1 MRHRQF
7 LLVGLG
13 LFVLAFGV
21 TGQAW
26 SQQRP
31 YERPNERPNV
41 RILRYAPPESAAKY
55 HVTIMGEVARPGVY
69 EFDRPNVSLPELIDL
84 AGGLNE
90 ATASR
95 NIYSFR
101 SGRPGPQTFY
111 TPDSQFAIMPGD
123 VLAAGRR
130 PEYGSSNRGIGE
142 GSVTSTA
149 VEAPQVVLLGLL
161 ERPVLLRL
169 PMNAASIPG
178 LFALLRQDRNPGR
191 SIAVYPP
198 NGAPFSYTAQNTQP
212 VPLASGTIVTFAPGS
227 VLLDDLPA
235 LPPVVNEAPREQ
247 NPNQVAQPVMPRGPK
262 VLVNPVSTG
271 GGQGYE
277 ASPTA
282 PLEIPQETS
291 GGLGEQQNSSGADAP
306 RFRMT
311 TVTPGASPAEGE
323 SSGDLPTEASGAEEP
338 AAVEKPI
345 RGGANS
351 GTELPRERE
360 QPATGLQFPSR
371 DDSKIERASI
381 SREATGLKSRSVERT
396 ERAEDLLADEEEGI
410 SLREQRAIAE
420 AGATLNGKS
429 GKAVRA
435 ANSLVPIWLV
445 MVMTGIGVFC
455 VAGLA
460 VLLRDMQQFK
470 RIVIQTRDSQSVL
483 DRLVRGELPLHEE
496 TIEPAYGQ
504 HYSARANPPVRR
516 QRVDEAHASAGQER
530 WVPAP
535 HAAFQDRAEPT
546 GERVETSVR
555 IDRES
560 SARESGGAGRPTA
573 GGRVGSRGATV
584 SSSTILDRIL
594 SSVNGD
600 RNARRS

>member
-31 YERPNERPNV
+31 YERPSERPNV

-69 EFDRPNVSLPELIDL
+69 EFDQPNVSLPELIEL

-212 VPLASGTIVTFAPGS
+212 VPLASGTIVMFAPGT
-227 VLLDDLPA
+227 VMMDDLPA
-235 LPPVVNEAPREQ
+235 LPPVANETPREQ
-247 NPNQVAQPVMPRGPK
+247 NQEQMAQPVMPRGPK

-277 ASPTA
+277 ASPTP
-282 PLEIPQETS
+282 PLEIPQQTS
-291 GGLGEQQNSSGADAP
+291 GGTEAP
-306 RFRMT
+306 RFRANPVMPEAT
-311 TVTPGASPAEGE
+311 ATDVVPSH
-323 SSGDLPTEASGAEEP
+323 DLPADGGSVEEP
-338 AAVEKPI
+338 AAVEKPA

-351 GTELPRERE
+351 GTELPRESE
-360 QPATGLQFPSR
+360 EPSTGLQFPSR

-381 SREATGLKSRSVERT
+381 SREAMGLKSRSVERT
-396 ERAEDLLADEEEGI
+396 ERAEDVLADEEEGI

-470 RIVIQTRDSQSVL
+470 RIVIETRDSQSVL

-535 HAAFQDRAEPT
+535 HAAFQDRAEAT

-560 SARESGGAGRPTA
+560 SARESSGAGRPSA